1 MNTNTRIIFQRL
13 QGVESEIEKLRNT
26 LFALKTTDIEKY
38 GANYEA
44 LSTDAALRS
53 ERITCQLRNLVYIND
68 FSGKNSYLKL
78 AADAQGISIS
88 QEQEYKDC
96 VVCFSQIYDRTLSS
110 QRVRD
115 YDNLEFKQ
123 ILDTIATYVLLDD
136 TGLYCDSYHTTEFG
150 NADSTVVYIMEK
162 SAFPD
167 WVKAHKELLETIS
180 EIS

>member
-1 MNTNTRIIFQRL
+1 MNANTRIIFQRL

-78 AADAQGISIS
+78 AADAQGIAIS
-88 QEQEYKDC
+88 QEQEIL
-96 VVCFSQIYDRTLSS
+96 SITLPG
-110 QRVRD
+110 
-115 YDNLEFKQ
+115 
-123 ILDTIATYVLLDD
+123 LLPK
-136 TGLYCDSYHTTEFG
+136 
-150 NADSTVVYIMEK
+150 EK
-162 SAFPD
+162 SALIWHFFMSP
-167 WVKAHKELLETIS
+167 
-180 EIS
+180 

>member
-13 QGVESEIEKLRNT
+13 QGVESEIEKLRNI

-78 AADAQGISIS
+78 IPLDN
-88 QEQEYKDC
+88 YK
-96 VVCFSQIYDRTLSS
+96 
-110 QRVRD
+110 
-115 YDNLEFKQ
+115 
-123 ILDTIATYVLLDD
+123 
-136 TGLYCDSYHTTEFG
+136 TTKPVSPCG
-150 NADSTVVYIMEK
+150 
-162 SAFPD
+162 
-167 WVKAHKELLETIS
+167 
-180 EIS
+180 

>member
-38 GANYEA
+38 SANYEA

-78 AADAQGISIS
+78 AADAQGIVIS
-88 QEQEYKDC
+88 QEQEILSITLPGLLPKRKVRTNMAFLHEPLNYALQEYVKSHDLALYKDC
-96 VVCFSQIYDRTLSS
+96 MLLFQESS
-110 QRVRD
+110 QQHH
-115 YDNLEFKQ
+115 NP
-123 ILDTIATYVLLDD
+123 VLPQCHPS
-136 TGLYCDSYHTTEFG
+136 GRR
-150 NADSTVVYIMEK
+150 
-162 SAFPD
+162 
-167 WVKAHKELLETIS
+167 
-180 EIS
+180 